1 MNNIIK
7 PLREELDELKSE
19 IELMEAQREKGI
31 LPQESEIVLSCDKAM
46 LGRFEKAYYS
56 CLAEYEKIKGVDN
69 E

>member
-7 PLREELDELKSE
+7 PLREELNELKKE
-19 IELMEAQREKGI
+19 IEVMEAQREKGI

-46 LGRFEKAYYS
+46 LERFDRVYRG
-56 CLAEYEKIKGVDN
+56 CMAEYEKIKGVKD